1 MTDKDKF
8 ADFEECLEQ
17 VSGGKIMDHANTKI
31 DALIKRAKTY
41 NYTKEEFLEQ
51 LPELVVDLKIT
62 DGNNPDEDMQRIR
75 AYVNFRWDRL

>member
-8 ADFEECLEQ
+8 ADLEEVLEQ
-17 VSGGKIMDHANTKI
+17 VSGGKIMDQANTKI

-51 LPELVVDLKIT
+51 LPELVVDVKIV
-62 DGNNPDEDMQRIR
+62 DGNNMDEDMQRIR
-75 AYVNFRWDRL
+75 AYVNYRWDRL